1 MADIFKFQKDDA
13 CCPYCQLVNEY
24 FTYIMEAD
32 SANEVHDLLHELV
45 SKVRDTAYLD
55 GYKKCLIDDV
65 EAKLNTLNCIDG
77 ECDCGECD
85 YN

>member
-1 MADIFKFQKDDA
+1 MADIFKFQKDNK
-13 CCPYCQLVNEY
+13 CCSYCQLVNEY

-32 SANEVHDLLHELV
+32 SANEAHNLLHELV
-45 SKVRDTAYLD
+45 SKVKDMAYLD
-55 GYKKCLIDDV
+55 GYRKCLIDDV
-65 EAKLNTLNCIDG
+65 KAKLNTLNCIDG